1 LDSPRLP
8 DHPSAI
14 GDDSGRII
22 RKAAAGRSEKA
33 DPVKTGIVFPGMGPW
48 GYGDLGK
55 FMATNPHAR
64 KLRRTADAVLGYP
77 LMDRYR
83 AAGSD
88 YSEYSQIAFL
98 ISCLALIEQV
108 DTEPAACAGPSF
120 GGKAAVAYSAALPV
134 DEVIM
139 LAARLARCEEEYFAT
154 EHEDVVTQSIA
165 RTPGPVLAE
174 ILASMTQRNEWHDI
188 SCHIDEDFYMVSM
201 REASLG
207 PFLKEVRAAGGLPLY
222 VMRPPMHSS
231 VFGAL
236 RRKAE
241 DEVLGDLPF
250 SDPRLPIIAD
260 HDGSVVTTA
269 DGVRAMLL
277 DSFVRA
283 VRWPWVV
290 RSMRELDVTKVYIPG
305 PDSLFGRVRC
315 TTRNFAVVPIKPSMP
330 EGRRS
335 IHVE

>member
-1 LDSPRLP
+1 
-8 DHPSAI
+8 
-14 GDDSGRII
+14 
-22 RKAAAGRSEKA
+22 
-33 DPVKTGIVFPGMGPW
+33 MGPS

-55 FMATNPHAR
+55 FMAASPHVRRLR
-64 KLRRTADAVLGYP
+64 KTADAVLGYP

-98 ISCLALIEQV
+98 ISCLALIEQAG
-108 DTEPAACAGPSF
+108 DTLDNEPAACAGPSF

-134 DEVIM
+134 GETIL

-174 ILASMTQRNEWHDI
+174 ILDSMARRNEWYDI
-188 SCHIDEDFYMVSM
+188 SCHIDEDFFMVTM
-201 REASLG
+201 REASRDV
-207 PFLKEVRAAGGLPLY
+207 FMKEVRAAGGLPLY
-222 VMRPPMHSS
+222 AMRPPMHSS
-231 VFGAL
+231 AFGAL

-241 DEVLGDLPF
+241 DEILGDLPL
-250 SDPRLPIIAD
+250 SDPRLPVIAD

-277 DSFVRA
+277 DSFVKP
-283 VRWPWVV
+283 VRWPRVV
-290 RSMRELDVTKVYIPG
+290 RSMKELEITKVYIPG
-305 PDSLFGRVRC
+305 PDRLFGRVRC
-315 TTRNFAVVPIKPSMP
+315 TTQNFSVIPIKPSLP
-330 EGRRS
+330 NGRRPA
-335 IHVE
+335 HVE

>member
-1 LDSPRLP
+1 M
-8 DHPSAI
+8 
-14 GDDSGRII
+14 
-22 RKAAAGRSEKA
+22 
-33 DPVKTGIVFPGMGPW
+33 KTGIVFPGMGPC
-48 GYGDLGK
+48 GYDELGK
-55 FMATNPHAR
+55 FMATSPHAR
-64 KLRRTADAVLGYP
+64 KLRRTADSVLGYP

-83 AAGSD
+83 TAGAD

-108 DTEPAACAGPSF
+108 SDSLESEPAACAGPSF

-134 DEVIM
+134 DELIM

-165 RTPGPVLAE
+165 RTAGPVLAE
-174 ILASMTQRNEWHDI
+174 ILAAMTERNEWHDI

-201 REASLG
+201 RETSLDR
-207 PFLKEVRAAGGLPLY
+207 FLKEVRAAGGLPLY
-222 VMRPPMHSS
+222 AMRPPMHSS
-231 VFGAL
+231 AFGAL

-241 DEVLGDLPF
+241 DEVLGDVPF
-250 SDPRLPIIAD
+250 SDPSLPIIAD

-269 DGVRAMLL
+269 DGVRSMLL

-283 VRWPWVV
+283 VRWPQVV
-290 RSMRELDVTKVYIPG
+290 QAMRELDVTKVYIPG

-315 TTRNFAVVPIKPSMP
+315 TTRHFAVVPIKPLMP
-330 EGRRS
+330 EGRRPV
-335 IHVE
+335 HVE